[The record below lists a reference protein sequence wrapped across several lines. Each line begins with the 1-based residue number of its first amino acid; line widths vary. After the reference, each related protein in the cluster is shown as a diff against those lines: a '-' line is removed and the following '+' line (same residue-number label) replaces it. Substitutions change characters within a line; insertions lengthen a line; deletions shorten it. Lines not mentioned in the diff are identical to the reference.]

1 MTNGYDHTKK
11 PVKATKTTREN
22 DKKAD
27 AKRKNETSKPLST
40 QKRSAGKS
48 QNDS

>member
-11 PVKATKTTREN
+11 PVKATNATREKN
-22 DKKAD
+22 KKAN
-27 AKRKNETSKPLST
+27 AKMKGEKSKPLST
-40 QKRSAGKS
+40 QKRSAGKA

>member
-11 PVKATKTTREN
+11 PMNITKATREN
-22 DKKAD
+22 NKIAG
-27 AKRKNETSKPLST
+27 AKVTDEKSKPLSS